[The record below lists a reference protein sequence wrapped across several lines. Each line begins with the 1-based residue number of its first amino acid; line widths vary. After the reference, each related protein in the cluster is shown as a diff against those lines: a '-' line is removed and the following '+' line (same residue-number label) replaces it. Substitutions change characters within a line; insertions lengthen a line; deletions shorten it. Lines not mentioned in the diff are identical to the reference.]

1 VSTRDS
7 VPFNPRTGDDRIVLG
22 VIASS
27 EGPSAHDD
35 DEVIRGLRVW
45 AGRLEEGG
53 ISYTPRRIVEIH
65 GRFGGHLTATVQLEV
80 VHAGPQP
87 AEAALAA
94 RRLVRG
100 GANVLVGPTSPAALA
115 AVSQF
120 AARRRVLLLSIAK
133 PPASAGRPRTHTWL
147 TIPSADQLDG
157 TLAMVR
163 QRAVASGAPARIA
176 ILSAGGAWE
185 ARAQA
190 AVMRADRRLVQARA
204 YDAGRLGAGRALA
217 AAARVRPAAIVTFAP
232 LRQARAW
239 FRGARGKGA
248 SIPWVLTAGDAA
260 AAARELRSERVAVE
274 VPWSPETP
282 RTGRIFTNGHDFTAA
297 YERAYGGLPPTRAIA
312 GAALGL
318 TLDAMVAYGRST
330 DPTRM
335 LLVREQMNVMSI
347 WGALQFH
354 HGQGRTPT
362 SQLVLVDHGRI
373 RQIAPPTPPP
383 SPAKAPSL
391 LLRSS
396 VPPGR

>member
-1 VSTRDS
+1 
-7 VPFNPRTGDDRIVLG
+7 

-45 AGRLEEGG
+45 SGRLDQGG
-53 ISYTPRRIVEIH
+53 ISYTPRRIVEVH
-65 GRFGGHLTATVQLEV
+65 GRFGGHLSATVQLEV
-80 VHAGPQP
+80 VRTGAQP

-94 RRLVRG
+94 QRLVRG

-120 AARRRVLLLSIAK
+120 AARRRVLMLSITR
-133 PPASAGRPRTHTWL
+133 PPVSAGRPRTNTWL
-147 TIPSADQLDG
+147 SIPSADQLDG
-157 TLAMVR
+157 TLALVR
-163 QRAVASGAPARIA
+163 ERADARKAPARMA
-176 ILSAGGAWE
+176 ILSAGGPWA
-185 ARAQA
+185 ARAHG
-190 AVMRADRRLVQARA
+190 AVTGAERRLVQARA
-204 YDAGRLGAGRALA
+204 YDASRLGARRALA
-217 AAARVRPAAIVTFAP
+217 AAARSRPAAIVTLAP

-239 FRGARGKGA
+239 FRAARGMDA
-248 SIPWVLTAGDAA
+248 SVPWVLTAGDAA

-282 RTGRIFTNGHDFTAA
+282 RTGRIFTDGHDFSAA
-297 YERAYGGLPPTRAIA
+297 YARAYGGLPPTKAVA

-318 TLDAMVAYGRST
+318 TLDAMVAFGRST

-335 LLVREQMNVMSI
+335 LLVREQMNALSI
-347 WGALQFH
+347 WGALEFD
-354 HGQGRTPT
+354 HGQERTPT

-373 RQIAPPTPPP
+373 RQIAPPPP
-383 SPAKAPSL
+383 SSTATAPFL

-396 VPPGR
+396 VPPAR